1 MAVALVLGDPPLSSL
16 HLSLVTG
23 FHPLVDLFH
32 LSQFTKKIGIGPRE
46 LLFFFSSHLNYG
58 TFAVEN
64 GSLDL
69 LGWKGVGLVWDMS
82 GLMQFYACQILPCSE
97 TETTSY
103 RLHLRAIIF
112 IDYVL

>member
-32 LSQFTKKIGIGPRE
+32 LSQFTKKIGIGLRE

-58 TFAVEN
+58 TN

-69 LGWKGVGLVWDMS
+69 LGWEGVGLVWDMS
-82 GLMQFYACQILPCSE
+82 GLMQFYACQILRCSE
-97 TETTSY
+97 TETTS
-103 RLHLRAIIF
+103 
-112 IDYVL
+112 